1 MCHSCMCSH
10 PKSLT
15 RNRVRLFYGLDL
27 TFGVERICIN
37 ENQGM
42 EVRNGYLADVLYLCP
57 PSEGGE
63 LKSANLGAKE

>member
-1 MCHSCMCSH
+1 MYSH

-15 RNRVRLFYGLDL
+15 QFRVRLFCDWDL
-27 TFGVERICIN
+27 TFVIERICIN
-37 ENQGM
+37 ENQGT

-63 LKSANLGAKE
+63 LNSANFGATL